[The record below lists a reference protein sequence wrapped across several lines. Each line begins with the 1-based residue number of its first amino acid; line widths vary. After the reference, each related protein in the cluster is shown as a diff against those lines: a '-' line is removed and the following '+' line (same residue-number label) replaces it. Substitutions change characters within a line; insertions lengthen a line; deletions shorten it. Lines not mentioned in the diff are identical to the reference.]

1 MFREKP
7 FSFLVGREGRANVS
21 VRMPKKTNVSSSLH
35 AIREVRTSWP
45 SVTWD
50 VLQQH
55 PVELDFREVER
66 ALDGVRDRQAW
77 LVVVVRSSRVV
88 PIYPFLAQIQ
98 SAGFDCV
105 HLLSCDAAAYVMT
118 LAAHHPER
126 AMEGFESALARLAAD
141 RTLVGVSSACDERE
155 VVRWWQA
162 LMEATAASHWNVFE
176 SSAYSQGRRELVP
189 LHEED
194 RTRLITRAVTQLGD
208 RGYEGIA
215 SVVEDLFA
223 QLAERPTKLEDVAE
237 LCAQF
242 IMAAVGQRQADG
254 RDRMLQVPISTRQ
267 WLRFVAEECP
277 KWWDWRDKLKHA
289 LMVVLGR
296 EEAARTVHSAQI
308 GQVIEIIER
317 HYDSDLDV
325 ATLASQVFL
334 SPSYLSKRFKSET
347 GMTIR
352 EFIVQTR
359 LNKAKD
365 LLLRDFHLKAYEVGA
380 HVGYPDPTYFNKL
393 FKRQVG
399 LTPKAFRDRA
409 MRQARG
415 FKQEDSRSS

>member
-1 MFREKP
+1 M
-7 FSFLVGREGRANVS
+7 S
-21 VRMPKKTNVSSSLH
+21 VRMPKKTSGPSSLH

-55 PVELDFREVER
+55 PVELDFQEVKR

-77 LVVVVRSSRVV
+77 MVVTVRSSRVV

-105 HLLSCDAAAYVMT
+105 HLVSCDAAAYVMT

-126 AMEGFESALARLAAD
+126 AMEGFEAALARLAAD
-141 RTLVGVSSACDERE
+141 RTLVGVSAASDERD
-155 VVRWWQA
+155 VARWWQA
-162 LMEATAASHWNVFE
+162 LMEATNALHWNVFE
-176 SSAYSQGRRELVP
+176 ACAFSQGRFELAP
-189 LHEED
+189 LNDEE
-194 RTRLITRAVTQLGD
+194 RMRLIARAVMQLGD

-215 SVVEDLFA
+215 SVVEDLFS
-223 QLAERPTKLEDVAE
+223 QLAERPAKLEDVAE
-237 LCAQF
+237 LCGQL

-254 RDRMLQVPISTRQ
+254 RDRMLQIPTSTRQ
-267 WLRFVAEECP
+267 WLRFVAEKCP
-277 KWWDWRDKLKHA
+277 KWWDWRDELKHA
-289 LMVVLGR
+289 LTVVLGR
-296 EEAARTVHSAQI
+296 EEAGRTAHSAQI
-308 GQVIEIIER
+308 GQVIEMIER

-325 ATLASQVFL
+325 ATLASRVYL

-409 MRQARG
+409 MRQVRG
-415 FKQEDSRSS
+415 LKQEDSRSSS